1 MFKKGKHHSQPAI
14 THSKALTKY
23 WTGEYLLCRVTKVAI
38 GPIPLDNWFD
48 MGICLH
54 RLDSDFFL
62 NFQSEAVFLH
72 TWGPPSVDKAC

>member
-14 THSKALTKY
+14 TYSEALTKY

-38 GPIPLDNWFD
+38 GPIHLDNWFD

-54 RLDSDFFL
+54 RLDSDFFF
-62 NFQSEAVFLH
+62 NFQAEAVFLH
-72 TWGPPSVDKAC
+72 TWGPPSVDKAR